1 MTSVLF
7 QLVFTLLLLLLL
19 YFFTLLFFLY
29 LFMTIQH
36 GLPQLSHLK
45 FGKENK
51 IIPLSQWDITLTST
65 VSKLF
70 HCVQLNPISQWAESD
85 AITADERNGCRKK
98 TCARCLIKHKYR
110 LQRIKLFL
118 IITDLSQAFD
128 HTDQSILWNTLAWLV
143 HEMPSVYVEI

>member
-7 QLVFTLLLLLLL
+7 QLFIYL
-19 YFFTLLFFLY
+19 YSFYFIIIIITLFFYFIIFFY

-128 HTDQSILWNTLAWLV
+128 HTDQSILWNTLA
-143 HEMPSVYVEI
+143 